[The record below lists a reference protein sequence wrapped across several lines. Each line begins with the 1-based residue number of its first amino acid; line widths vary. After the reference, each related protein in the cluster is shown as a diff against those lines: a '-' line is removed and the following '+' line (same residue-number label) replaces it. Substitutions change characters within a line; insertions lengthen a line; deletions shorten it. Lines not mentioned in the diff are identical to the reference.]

1 MRRRKL
7 TLGGFLVGVILGV
20 CLLNV
25 PPEHQGFFSRFA
37 GYSAMPL
44 MILLSPIIF
53 LLTPVG
59 LFAGSLIGHAVS
71 AVITWT
77 AVGYAADLVA
87 NKRR

>member
-1 MRRRKL
+1 MRRRRFC
-7 TLGGFLVGVILGV
+7 LGGFLVGVFLGA

-25 PPEHQGFFSRFA
+25 HPDHQGFCTRLA

-44 MILLSPIIF
+44 LIVLSPVIF
-53 LLTPVG
+53 LLTPIG

-71 AVITWT
+71 AVLTWT

-87 NKRR
+87 NKRK